1 VDLLNPVEARVL
13 DALIEKAITT
23 PEYYPLSL
31 NALTNACNQST
42 NRDPVVHY
50 DEASVAAAIETLR
63 SKDLVHIVHCKDSRV
78 TRYRPVVDETWG
90 LSPAEIVAMGV
101 LMLRGPQTVGEIRTR
116 SARSHNFGSLDE
128 VEAGLNAL
136 IAREADSLVARFL
149 RQSGQKEVRYVHL
162 LAGEFTP
169 DPAEFAEGE
178 LPPASSERLSR
189 LEDLTE
195 ELQTQLEDL
204 RQQFEQFRKEFS

>member
-1 VDLLNPVEARVL
+1 MDLLNPVEVRVL
-13 DALIEKAITT
+13 GALIEKAVTT
-23 PEYYPLSL
+23 PDYYPLSL
-31 NALTNACNQST
+31 KALTNACNQST

-50 DEASVAAAIETLR
+50 DEASVAAAIDTLR
-63 SKDLVHIVHCKDSRV
+63 IKDLVHIVHRKDSRV
-78 TRYRPVVDETWG
+78 TRYKHVVDETWG
-90 LSPAEIVAMGV
+90 LSPAKIGVMGV

-116 SARSHNFGSLDE
+116 SSRLHNFGSLEE
-128 VEAGLNAL
+128 VEAGLSAL
-136 IAREADSLVARFL
+136 IEREPDALVARL
-149 RQSGQKEVRYVHL
+149 PRQTGQKEARYVHL

-169 DPAEFAEGE
+169 GLGESAEDE
-178 LPPASSERLSR
+178 LPAGSERLSQ